1 MDCNR
6 LNLTVDVLELVVLE
20 ISVPLRASSTAVL
33 HYATLHTSSQ
43 LIGVFLFDLQ
53 SEEKFVVVNEQA
65 SSQNAGVRAFE
76 YPIPSVPCS

>member
-53 SEEKFVVVNEQA
+53 SEEKFVVVNE
-65 SSQNAGVRAFE
+65 RAVHLLKMPE
-76 YPIPSVPCS
+76 